1 MAGYDSYVKLL
12 LHGDGTDAS
21 TTITDEAG
29 HTMTAAGSAQ
39 IDTAQKKFGTGS
51 ILLDGTTD
59 YVYTADSADWYFA
72 ANPFTIDFW
81 FRPAV
86 SPSAYDT
93 WISQFNST
101 PNNGDQWKFD
111 MGASGTHPRFV
122 IVSNGTTKAEYI
134 ASNTNTFSADT
145 WYHIAL
151 VRNGTAVYIFV
162 DGTSISLTESTA
174 ISTNEVPNLSGNLNI
189 GLDVLNSGRDVN
201 GWIEEF
207 RLSKGVARWT
217 SNFTPP
223 TEAYSADAATSI
235 KTINGLAKAS
245 VKTVNGLAIASVKTI
260 NNLA

>member
-12 LHGDGTDAS
+12 LHGDGDDGS
-21 TTITDEAG
+21 TTITDETG
-29 HTMTAAGSAQ
+29 KTVTASGNAQ

-72 ANPFTIDFW
+72 ADPFTIDFW

-93 WISQFNST
+93 LVCQYNST
-101 PNNGDQWKFD
+101 PNSGYVWKLD
-111 MGASGTHPRFV
+111 LGASGTHPRFT
-122 IVSNGTTKAEYI
+122 VSNNTTVAEHV
-134 ASNTNTFSADT
+134 ASDANTFSADT

-174 ISTNEVPNLSGNLNI
+174 ISTNEVPNFSGNLNI

-235 KTINGLAKAS
+235 KTINDLAKAS